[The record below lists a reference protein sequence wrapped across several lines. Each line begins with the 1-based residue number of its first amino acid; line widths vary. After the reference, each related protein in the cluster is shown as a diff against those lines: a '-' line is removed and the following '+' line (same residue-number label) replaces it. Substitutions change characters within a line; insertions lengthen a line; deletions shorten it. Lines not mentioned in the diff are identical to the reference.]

1 MFSSFSQANN
11 NKQWLQIDLLKI
23 KKITAIVTQGCKS
36 LSSEMYVKSYAIH
49 YSDQGVEWK
58 PYRQKSS
65 MVDKVQ
71 GGVWAKRKPLENCAV
86 NGTLYLQIALGQ
98 ICTGMA
104 LLYTLALQVPGLGTG
119 TIHIASLL

>member
-1 MFSSFSQANN
+1 MFSFSQANN

-36 LSSEMYVKSYAIH
+36 LSSEMYVKSYTIH

-65 MVDKVQ
+65 MVDKVKGKQ
-71 GGVWAKRKPLENCAV
+71 LESCAV
-86 NGTLYLQIALGQ
+86 MRPAP
-98 ICTGMA
+98 C
-104 LLYTLALQVPGLGTG
+104 
-119 TIHIASLL
+119 IASSSLH